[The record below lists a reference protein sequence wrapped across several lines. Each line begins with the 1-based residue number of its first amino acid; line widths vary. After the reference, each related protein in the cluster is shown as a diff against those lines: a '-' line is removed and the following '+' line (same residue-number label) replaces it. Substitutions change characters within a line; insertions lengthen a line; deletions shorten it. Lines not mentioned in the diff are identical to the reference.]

1 MYRISILTDNQKY
14 KHNLFSFTKRFCA
27 DHGLFP
33 VIEIYEDS
41 EFFFCKA
48 KKVAPSI
55 VIVALSGVAGLNAIE
70 RLRSLCP
77 DCGLIWCSDVD
88 FSLQA
93 YRLRAEY
100 FFKAPPTKAEL
111 CGGLSLLIKRKYLH
125 YKGNTMLCEKR
136 VLKN

>member
-1 MYRISILTDNQKY
+1 MYRILILTDNQKY
-14 KHNLFSFTKRFCA
+14 KQNLFSFTKRFCTER
-27 DHGLFP
+27 GLFP
-33 VIEIYEDS
+33 VIEIYENS
-41 EFFFCKA
+41 KSFFYKA
-48 KKVAPSI
+48 KKVTPSI
-55 VIVALSGVAGLNAIE
+55 VIVALSGVAGLNAME
-70 RLRSLCP
+70 RLRSMCP
-77 DCGLIWCSDVD
+77 DCSLIWCSDVD

-111 CGGLSLLIKRKYLH
+111 CEGLSLLIKRKYLH